1 LSYKICKKKRHRYKK
16 LNKGINDATFFFP
29 LTRGKKG
36 KKRESGKKYNYFGE
50 DELIL
55 TSFLLRFCFLTL
67 LKV

>member
-1 LSYKICKKKRHRYKK
+1 MMRPFSSHLPGEKKE
-16 LNKGINDATFFFP
+16 
-29 LTRGKKG
+29 